1 MAPRHISREIKE
13 VALKMSQEGASDE
26 LIKQYLGISEQA
38 MRPFFF
44 FSFFSYFFSQKNIV
58 SLGKFADRGFRN
70 PASLLT
76 ILGWPLVLK
85 TAVNLFL
92 GKPQYVD

>member
-13 VALKMSQEGASDE
+13 AALKMSQEGASDE

-44 FSFFSYFFSQKNIV
+44 FFFFLFFFTKKYRKSRQICRWGFPKPRLATNNIGVAARSENSCNILYLSY
-58 SLGKFADRGFRN
+58 
-70 PASLLT
+70 
-76 ILGWPLVLK
+76 
-85 TAVNLFL
+85 
-92 GKPQYVD
+92 